1 MQSGGANISA
11 VVLAGGQGRRIGGG
25 KAHVLLA
32 QKPMWRH
39 VAERIAPQVNALAI
53 NAPEPFDDYP
63 IVTDSLPGL
72 GPLSGVLAA
81 MHWAQSQGA
90 ARVLTVAVDTP
101 FLPSDLGKRLSAA
114 MAPIVM
120 ARTADGV
127 HGTTALW
134 DVSLAHDLEA
144 FLRGGGRKVT
154 AWAMGHQVA
163 HVDFADARPPMFFNV
178 NTPEDLAQAEAWIAE
193 ALAH

>member
-11 VVLAGGQGRRIGGG
+11 VVLAGGQGRRIGGD

-32 QKPMWRH
+32 QKPLWRH
-39 VAERIAPQVNALAI
+39 VADRISPQVKSLAV
-53 NAPEPFDDYP
+53 NAPEPFDGYR
-63 IVTDSLPGL
+63 VVADSLPGL
-72 GPLSGVLAA
+72 GPLSGILAA

-90 ARVLTVAVDTP
+90 TRVLTVAVDTP
-101 FLPSDLGKRLSAA
+101 FLPTDLGKRLSAA
-114 MAPIVM
+114 KAPIAM

-134 DVSLAHDLEA
+134 DVPLAQGLEA
-144 FLRGGGRKVT
+144 FLQGGGRKVT

-163 HVDFADARPPMFFNV
+163 YVDFPDANPPPFFNV

-193 ALAH
+193 APAL

>member
-32 QKPMWRH
+32 QKPLWRH
-39 VAERIAPQVNALAI
+39 VAERIAPQVKALAV
-53 NAPEPFDDYP
+53 NAPEVFKGYATVAD
-63 IVTDSLPGL
+63 TLPGL
-72 GPLSGVLAA
+72 GPLSGILAA

-90 ARVLTVAVDTP
+90 ARVLTAAVDTP
-101 FLPSDLGKRLSAA
+101 FLPADLGRRLNAVN
-114 MAPIVM
+114 APVVM
-120 ARTADGV
+120 ARTSDGV

-134 DVSLAHDLEA
+134 DVSLAQDLEV

-154 AWAMGHQVA
+154 AWAMGHQVV
-163 HVDFADARPPMFFNV
+163 HVDFPDATPPPFFNV
-178 NTPEDLAQAEAWIAE
+178 NTPEDLAQAEAWIAQAA
-193 ALAH
+193 AL